1 LPTLLKI
8 LTAATTFGVIVG
20 GWLLLQREEARK
32 LAWTPLPGADGP
44 QGKCALWFIGSSSIH
59 RWFTLKDDMKPWIAN
74 NRGIDGAT
82 FLELGPRFAADP
94 SPVPP
99 DAIILYAGEN
109 DIAGG
114 RTAQQSIADLN
125 RFLDDKT
132 RKFRETPVFVISMK
146 PSPTR
151 WRFFAEQRRYN
162 IAAARIGQQRPD
174 VTFVN
179 IVPLLLKDG
188 RPGNFYRPDGIHM
201 TEAGYELWAAAIRD
215 ALRKYLPSGT
225 AAACDPPVSR
235 PGAPAA
241 SNAAH

>member
-1 LPTLLKI
+1 M
-8 LTAATTFGVIVG
+8 LTALVTFSVIMG
-20 GWLLLQREEARK
+20 GWWLFQSYEARK
-32 LAWTPLPGADGP
+32 AASRPLPGAEGL
-44 QGKCALWFIGSSSIH
+44 QGNCALWFIGSSSIH
-59 RWFTLKDDMKPWIAN
+59 RWFTLDRDMKPWIAH

-94 SPVPP
+94 EPVAPE
-99 DAIILYAGEN
+99 AIILYAGEN
-109 DIAGG
+109 DIANGG
-114 RTAQQSIADLN
+114 TAQQAIADLN

-132 RKFRETPVFVISMK
+132 RKFRQTPVFVLSMK

-151 WRFFAEQRRYN
+151 WKFFAEQTRYN
-162 IAAARIGQQRPD
+162 IAAARIGQERSD

-201 TEAGYELWAAAIRD
+201 TEAGYVIWAGAIRD

-225 AAACDPPVSR
+225 AAACDPPIIGPAV
-235 PGAPAA
+235 PAA
-241 SNAAH
+241 ANAAH